1 MLENAR
7 PPIILKLI
15 VLSRDLRL
23 SFAREGACKVAIS
36 ATVHVD
42 DLFVVG
48 LKSGCDK
55 GVINF
60 DMS

>member
-7 PPIILKLI
+7 PPIILILI
-15 VLSRDLRL
+15 VLSRDVRL

-42 DLFVVG
+42 EFRHELNG
-48 LKSGCDK
+48 PIG
-55 GVINF
+55 
-60 DMS
+60 